1 MTTQILNTTRTRL
14 ATVRETVRQLDPDT
28 NKQKVVTAGKGDE
41 TESLYGRHLSEEL
54 LRRVL

>member
-1 MTTQILNTTRTRL
+1 MLNSTRTRL
-14 ATVRETVRQLDPDT
+14 ATTHETVRQLDPDT